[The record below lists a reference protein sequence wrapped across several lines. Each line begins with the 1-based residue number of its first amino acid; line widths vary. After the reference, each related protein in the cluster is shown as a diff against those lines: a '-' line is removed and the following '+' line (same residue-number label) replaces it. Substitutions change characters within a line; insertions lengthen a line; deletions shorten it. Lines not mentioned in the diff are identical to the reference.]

1 GGGGDHDQ
9 QRTRQQ
15 QSNHSVRECIALL
28 AGCQDVREGPP
39 CGHGRCYMT
48 KRRPL
53 MSTLVSDRQGV
64 LVRCSSCG
72 KTNRRRFE
80 HVNRTI
86 RCGNCHTTLPPPA
99 EPVEAPDVASFEA
112 VVEHTTVPV
121 IVDFWAPWCA
131 PCRMMAPELE
141 TAARNLAGRALFIK

>member
-1 GGGGDHDQ
+1 
-9 QRTRQQ
+9 
-15 QSNHSVRECIALL
+15 
-28 AGCQDVREGPP
+28 
-39 CGHGRCYMT
+39 
-48 KRRPL
+48 

-64 LVRCSSCG
+64 LVRCSSCS

-141 TAARNLAGRALFIK
+141 TAARNLAGRALFIKVDTDAVPELGERFRIRSIPTLAVFRNGREISRVTGVRPAAEIEALAGRA